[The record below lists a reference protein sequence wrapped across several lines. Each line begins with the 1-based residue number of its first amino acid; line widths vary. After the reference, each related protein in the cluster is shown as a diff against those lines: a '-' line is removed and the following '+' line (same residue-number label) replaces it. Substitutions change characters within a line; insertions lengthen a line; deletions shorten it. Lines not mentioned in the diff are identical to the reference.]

1 MRTTLLL
8 LILVATTAAHA
19 DPIVLAIDGKDI
31 YVQLGARDGVGAG
44 SELELEHEVIVKDP
58 RTKATLRDHFALGTL
73 TVEKSGDGIS
83 VAHADPELAKR
94 VLPGDLVRL
103 LSPKRTFDDPWA
115 AKVAASKASAPLPP
129 PPAGTAPIDHVEL
142 VRHAWQDT
150 LGQPPYERIARWNA
164 LVVADPQSP
173 YRRAIETEIASLR
186 TQIAQHDAALEKARS
201 TSIDDRSPRIAR
213 LVAAL
218 DRSAAPPRDA
228 SRPPRG
234 ALEAATDPLLIASV
248 PRAMPGQ
255 PIELAFLAR
264 QPAQI
269 GHAWL
274 YARARGEP
282 GYRRIELRRDG
293 DAYFRGT
300 IEAAAVRAGTVEWY
314 AEISGTGADAATGPV
329 IGSATAPQ
337 EIAVESAV
345 TEAPIAA
352 GRSHVDMHV
361 DYVDFDGGFNKG
373 FDQYYQAEVDF
384 GYRFLDPIYA
394 VRLGFGTLS
403 GTGGPKEVIDAAPD
417 TCLDPSGNYRCK
429 RVTFSYVYTE
439 LEYRVRPNVALML
452 RPQAGLLTT
461 DTMSGSGATRC
472 QGRSIDGCDFLTG
485 FGARGRIRLGEEA
498 GTNLVLGVA
507 FTRGVGALFEA
518 AYHWLPT
525 PLVPV
530 QFSVQVTD
538 QPVVE
543 DFGVRL
549 IGDVGLRRFSWFY
562 PSLRVSYQA
571 RDINH
576 SGLSGGMALNFDW

>member
-1 MRTTLLL
+1 MRTSTLLL
-8 LILVATTAAHA
+8 ASLLVATTAHA
-19 DPIVLAIDGKDI
+19 DPVVLAVDGKDI
-31 YVQLGARDGVGAG
+31 YVELGAKDGVGAG
-44 SELELEHEVIVKDP
+44 SELELQHEVIAKDP
-58 RTKATLRDHFALGTL
+58 RSHATLRDHFALGTL
-73 TVEKSGDGIS
+73 VVDKSGDGIS

-94 VLPGDLVRL
+94 VLAGDLVRL
-103 LSPKRTFDDPWA
+103 VSPKRTFDDPWA
-115 AKVAASKASAPLPP
+115 AKIAASKASAPPP
-129 PPAGTAPIDHVEL
+129 PPPPGTAAIDHAEL
-142 VRHAWQDT
+142 ARRAWQET
-150 LGQPPYERIARWNA
+150 LGQAPYQRIARWNA
-164 LVVADPQSP
+164 LLVADPRSP
-173 YRRAIETEIASLR
+173 YRRAIEAEIASLR

-201 TSIDDRSPRIAR
+201 TRVDDRSPRIAR

-218 DRSAAPPRDA
+218 DQGAAP
-228 SRPPRG
+228 
-234 ALEAATDPLLIASV
+234 LLVATV
-248 PRAMPGQ
+248 PRAVPNQ

-264 QPAQI
+264 QPAAVGQ
-269 GHAWL
+269 AWL
-274 YARARGEP
+274 YARAHGEP
-282 GYRRIELRRDG
+282 GYRRTELHRDG

-300 IEAAAVRAGTVEWY
+300 IDGALVRSGTVEWY
-314 AEISGTGADAATGPV
+314 VEVAGTGQDPESAQV
-329 IGSATAPQ
+329 IGTAQAPQ
-337 EIAVESAV
+337 LIEVERVVA
-345 TEAPIAA
+345 EAPIAA

-361 DYVDFDGGFNKG
+361 DYVDFDGGLGKG

-403 GTGGPKEVIDAAPD
+403 GTGGPKEVIDAQPD
-417 TCLDPSGNYRCK
+417 TCVDAMGNYRCK

-461 DTMSGSGATRC
+461 DTMAGSGATRC
-472 QGRSIDGCDFLTG
+472 QGRDVAGCDFLTG
-485 FGARGRIRLGEEA
+485 FGARGRVRLGEEA

-525 PLVPV
+525 PMVPV

-549 IGDVGLRRFSWFY
+549 IGDVGLRKLWWFY

-576 SGLSGGMALNFDW
+576 SGLSGGAALNFDW